1 MLVLPLFILTSVSG
15 SLSLMCHFVP
25 HSLYFTSSYYLIIMS
40 LSSLLPN
47 YLILHLSVSLCLGF
61 GPSVTLF
68 LSSSLVPHQVTVG
81 TGLRSPMAPAQGAC
95 GSSCST
101 PRLWAPGHSS
111 SRPSPCIEAPSPRSC
126 CQRSISSQVGLWAAQ
141 APISCRRVA
150 RMGTGSQI
158 EEGFHWERHCAGR
171 ELYRGERFDWDS
183 NHRSQRILYT
193 GASLREDE

>member
-126 CQRSISSQVGLWAAQ
+126 CQRSISSQVGLWAAPSAHFLQ
-141 APISCRRVA
+141 EGGSDGNRKPDRGGFPLGETLCR
-150 RMGTGSQI
+150 
-158 EEGFHWERHCAGR
+158 ERTLQGR
-171 ELYRGERFDWDS
+171 
-183 NHRSQRILYT
+183 
-193 GASLREDE
+193 AV